1 MTARLAAAIP
11 LAALM
16 LGAAILAFAPIL
28 VRLSDTS
35 PAASAFWRM
44 ALGVPLLWVWV
55 WLFERH
61 APAPAAAAQPSA
73 PQTSAPGASR
83 WPASWSPQ
91 TRLLALAGLF
101 FACDLAALHAAI
113 ARTSVANATL
123 ELNLAPVF
131 VTLGAWL
138 LFRQRVSRWFLAALL
153 LTLVGVALLVTPAG
167 NAGSQTRLGDALLG
181 DALLGDAFG
190 LLAGFFYACYLLTIK
205 SASTSVSTARIMAVN
220 TSIAALLLAPYA
232 WLNAAQLWPQ
242 SAEGWLILAALA
254 LLVHVLG
261 QSLIALGIARLS
273 ASFSS
278 VSLLLQ
284 PVLAAVYAWSILGE
298 AMGPVQMAGG
308 VIVLC
313 GIYLAKRAA

>member
-1 MTARLAAAIP
+1 MGDKP
-11 LAALM
+11 AALLPVAALL
-16 LGAAILAFAPIL
+16 LGAAILGFAPIL

-44 ALGVPLLWVWV
+44 ALGVPLLWAWV
-55 WLFERH
+55 WLFERRDA
-61 APAPAAAAQPSA
+61 APVATAQTTTPPS
-73 PQTSAPGASR
+73 TAPGAVPSPA
-83 WPASWSPQ
+83 WPPPQ
-91 TRLLALAGLF
+91 TKLLALAGLF

-113 ARTSVANATL
+113 VRTSVANATL

-131 VTLGAWL
+131 VTLGAWM
-138 LFRQRVSRWFLAALL
+138 LFRQRVSRRFLAALL
-153 LTLVGVALLVTPAG
+153 FTLGGVALLVTPGAT
-167 NAGSQTRLGDALLG
+167 AGSQTLLG
-181 DALLGDAFG
+181 DLFG

-205 SASTSVSTARIMAVN
+205 SASASVSTARIMAVN
-220 TSIAALLLAPYA
+220 TSVAALILAPWA
-232 WLNAAQLWPQ
+232 WFNAAQLWPQ
-242 SAEGWLILAALA
+242 SAQGWLILAALA
-254 LLVHVLG
+254 ILVHVLG

-313 GIYLAKRAA
+313 GIYLAKRAS

>member
-1 MTARLAAAIP
+1 MRDKP
-11 LAALM
+11 AALLPVAALL
-16 LGAAILAFAPIL
+16 LGAAILGFAPIL

-44 ALGVPLLWVWV
+44 ALGVPLLWAWV
-55 WLFERH
+55 WLFERRDV
-61 APAPAAAAQPSA
+61 APAAPAA
-73 PQTSAPGASR
+73 
-83 WPASWSPQ
+83 PAH

-113 ARTSVANATL
+113 VRTSVANATL

-138 LFRQRVSRWFLAALL
+138 LLRQRVSRWFLAALL
-153 LTLVGVALLVTPAG
+153 FTLCGVVLLVTPGA
-167 NAGSQTRLGDALLG
+167 NAGQQTLLG
-181 DALLGDAFG
+181 DVFG

-220 TSIAALLLAPYA
+220 TSIAALILAPWA

-242 SAEGWLILAALA
+242 SAQGWLILAALA
-254 LLVHVLG
+254 ILVHVLG

-298 AMGPVQMAGG
+298 AMGPVQMTGG

-313 GIYLAKRAA
+313 GIYLAKRTS

>member
-1 MTARLAAAIP
+1 MRDKP
-11 LAALM
+11 AALLPVAALL
-16 LGAAILAFAPIL
+16 LGAAILGFAPVL

-44 ALGVPLLWVWV
+44 ALGVPMLWAWV
-55 WLFERH
+55 WLFEWRDVAPATPA
-61 APAPAAAAQPSA
+61 APAP
-73 PQTSAPGASR
+73 
-83 WPASWSPQ
+83 

-113 ARTSVANATL
+113 VRTSVANATL

-138 LFRQRVSRWFLAALL
+138 LFRQRVSRRFLAALL
-153 LTLVGVALLVTPAG
+153 LTLAGVALLVMPGANAG
-167 NAGSQTRLGDALLG
+167 NQTLPGDLL
-181 DALLGDAFG
+181 G

-220 TSIAALLLAPYA
+220 TSVAALMLAPYA

-242 SAEGWLILAALA
+242 SAQGWLILAALA

-261 QSLIALGIARLS
+261 QSLIAVGIARLS

-298 AMGPVQMAGG
+298 AMGPVQVAGG

-313 GIYLAKRAA
+313 GIYLAKRTS

>member
-1 MTARLAAAIP
+1 MRVAGLGVGAGSVRDKP
-11 LAALM
+11 AALLPVAALL
-16 LGAAILAFAPIL
+16 LGAAILGFAPIL

-44 ALGVPLLWVWV
+44 ALGVPLLWAWV
-55 WLFERH
+55 WLFERRDV
-61 APAPAAAAQPSA
+61 APAAPAA
-73 PQTSAPGASR
+73 
-83 WPASWSPQ
+83 PAH

-113 ARTSVANATL
+113 VRTSVANATL

-138 LFRQRVSRWFLAALL
+138 LLRQRVSRWFLAALL
-153 LTLVGVALLVTPAG
+153 FTLCGVVLLVTPGA
-167 NAGSQTRLGDALLG
+167 NAGQQTLLG
-181 DALLGDAFG
+181 DVFG

-220 TSIAALLLAPYA
+220 TSIAALILAPWA

-242 SAEGWLILAALA
+242 SAQGWLILAALA
-254 LLVHVLG
+254 ILVHVLG

-313 GIYLAKRAA
+313 GIYLAKRTS

>member
-1 MTARLAAAIP
+1 MRDKP
-11 LAALM
+11 AALLPVAALL
-16 LGAAILAFAPIL
+16 LGAAILGFAPIL

-44 ALGVPLLWVWV
+44 ALGVPLLWAWV
-55 WLFERH
+55 WMFERRK
-61 APAPAAAAQPSA
+61 ATPAAPAAPNTPAAPAA
-73 PQTSAPGASR
+73 PAH
-83 WPASWSPQ
+83 
-91 TRLLALAGLF
+91 TRLLVLAGLF

-113 ARTSVANATL
+113 VRTSVDNATL

-153 LTLVGVALLVTPAG
+153 FTLCGVVLLVTPGA
-167 NAGSQTRLGDALLG
+167 NAGSQTPLGNALLG

-232 WLNAAQLWPQ
+232 WLYAAQLWPQ

-254 LLVHVLG
+254 ILVHVLG

-284 PVLAAVYAWSILGE
+284 PVLAAIYAWSILGE
-298 AMGPVQMAGG
+298 AMGPLQMAGG

-313 GIYLAKRAA
+313 GIYLAKRTS

>member
-1 MTARLAAAIP
+1 MRVAGLGVGAGSVRDKP
-11 LAALM
+11 AALLPVAALL
-16 LGAAILAFAPIL
+16 LGAAILGFAPIL

-44 ALGVPLLWVWV
+44 ALGVPLLWAWV
-55 WLFERH
+55 WLFERRDV
-61 APAPAAAAQPSA
+61 APAAPAA
-73 PQTSAPGASR
+73 
-83 WPASWSPQ
+83 PAH

-113 ARTSVANATL
+113 VRTSVANATL

-138 LFRQRVSRWFLAALL
+138 LLRQRVSRWFLAALL
-153 LTLVGVALLVTPAG
+153 FTLCGVVLLVTPGA
-167 NAGSQTRLGDALLG
+167 NAGQQTLLG
-181 DALLGDAFG
+181 DVFG

-220 TSIAALLLAPYA
+220 TSIAALILAPWA

-242 SAEGWLILAALA
+242 SAQGWLILAALA
-254 LLVHVLG
+254 ILVHVLG

-298 AMGPVQMAGG
+298 AMGPVQMTGG

-313 GIYLAKRAA
+313 GIYLAKRTS